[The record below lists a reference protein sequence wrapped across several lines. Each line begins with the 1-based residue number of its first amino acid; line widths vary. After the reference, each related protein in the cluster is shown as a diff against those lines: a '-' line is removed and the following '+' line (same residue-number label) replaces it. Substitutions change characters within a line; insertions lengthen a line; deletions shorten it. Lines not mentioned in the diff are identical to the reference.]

1 MTHKILPALGLR
13 ALRTGSVA
21 LASGIGCAFL
31 WLGKPRVPRR
41 WRSAWNAGS
50 AAVEFAITAPVL
62 VALVIGGADYSIM
75 ANKQDALEAA
85 TRAGAEYAR
94 AKPNDPITKD
104 YVTGYTTFSP
114 ALNSFTCTPG
124 NSCVKTVCTCADGS
138 SPAPNSCA
146 GACNV
151 GNPPDARVFQYVSI
165 TATQS
170 FSALLAWN
178 AFGIA
183 FGFPA
188 TLSATTV
195 TRLQ

>member
-1 MTHKILPALGLR
+1 MPDRMLAALGLR

-94 AKPNDPITKD
+94 ANPGDGPNWNSTKP
-104 YVTGYTTFSP
+104 YVTNYATFSP
-114 ALNSFTCTPG
+114 AVTVSA
-124 NSCVKTVCTCADGS
+124 STVCTCVDGTTTACPGAAFCNAHQPAD
-138 SPAPNSCA
+138 P
-146 GACNV
+146 
-151 GNPPDARVFQYVSI
+151 RVLQYVSI
-165 TATQS
+165 TATQN
-170 FSALLAWN
+170 FSALLAW
-178 AFGIA
+178 AA

-195 TRLQ
+195 ARFQ